1 MGDFDDDDFDI
12 DELLDEIDSSGT
24 KAKAPKTPTA
34 AAPSPSEKSN
44 ISANK
49 SVRFSN
55 DEGGGDDDFI
65 SKLPRSQQAPAS
77 TRTLFMSN
85 SSSNPQPSST
95 AKPPLPPTSR
105 SRSTAQTGSSKDD
118 WLGIQDN
125 KASLSPTSSPPPT
138 QRRTGSSSNPPSSS
152 SMPADQSKPQGN
164 SSDEE
169 DALFKDIGLARQS
182 TSPRR
187 RSALNQPSKP
197 AVPEQ
202 QKPVSAPLPPQQRS
216 RPGAT
221 FGEAT
226 STPPMSLGGLGGDQ
240 NIMSTG
246 PSVPTKSTFS
256 SSFLDQLGM
265 SPIGSP
271 KQSLDLN
278 KPLLPKS
285 QPLPSSASLLGP
297 SPFSD
302 SFPPKSQLMPS
313 IPSAETM
320 HSFSLTGPPAVP
332 SDMAITGLNF
342 QSPGQAVSQQ
352 QAPTKKKVTKSA
364 AAAAATPANTLQL
377 PSHLINEEDLKAMST
392 SLKTLYA
399 NQLELQEKSFL
410 EQMEFM
416 TEANRRRE
424 EMLKEEM
431 RTMQSDYEERLDRL
445 KNEIREFET
454 KQLQKNP
461 TQQDITALASLSQ
474 QLNSGIVTLRDAL
487 QKSNEIGNI
496 GGVNSNTQQV
506 LQQLLQQNLKQN
518 EDKLQGV
525 EGKVCNMVKA
535 VDESVAKRFALMN
548 EAWKNL
554 CAQIKQNL
562 NEVGTTLESKQS
574 GGADLTKL
582 HDMMDPKFQ
591 NLIKTVE
598 DLEKVVISKED
609 PFPGLAKKMD
619 DSQKLLIGELMK
631 VQKLQRRVKESTDN
645 ITIEPL
651 VKILESDKDDE
662 HRRKEKLTTQIKEM
676 RRDLKRILLESE
688 SRQESNQKYNMTAE
702 MELKSISQS
711 IRDLNSQLKF
721 SLISG
726 PTHPE
731 NLTNQFN
738 SSMQQTQAEMEMKM
752 LREERQA
759 LSESMAQINVEKRK
773 LSEEKIQF
781 EKQKLDFGKEKDQL
795 RNLDIQLKTK
805 MEETEEIQRK
815 TETVR
820 REEIHLTSEAQVK
833 LREVEKEKSNL
844 RNKLTDAEQ
853 KLRGWEQKLR
863 QEKVELVREREFL
876 DKLRDQLLCPGC
888 LKHNENVG
896 GPHPPPPPYIQ
907 MDIPGSTN
915 TITLP
920 HPSTNLNLVDE
931 YFNTES
937 DYLDAY
943 YRRMFN

>member
-1 MGDFDDDDFDI
+1 MSYSF
-12 DELLDEIDSSGT
+12 SSQQ
-24 KAKAPKTPTA
+24 
-34 AAPSPSEKSN
+34 N

-49 SVRFSN
+49 SVRFAEDAS
-55 DEGGGDDDFI
+55 GTGGDDNDFI
-65 SKLPRSQQAPAS
+65 SKLPRSQQAPSS

-85 SSSNPQPSST
+85 NSSSSSL
-95 AKPPLPPTSR
+95 KPPLPPTSTR
-105 SRSTAQTGSSKDD
+105 SRSGGPTAAQTGSSKDD

-125 KASLSPTSSPPPT
+125 KTSLSPSSSPPPT
-138 QRRTGSSSNPPSSS
+138 QRRTGPQTPPTSSGSLAEP
-152 SMPADQSKPQGN
+152 SKPTQGD

-182 TSPRR
+182 SSPRR
-187 RSALNQPSKP
+187 RSAMNQSANKPSI
-197 AVPEQ
+197 PEQ
-202 QKPVSAPLPPQQRS
+202 QKPPSATPLQKS
-216 RPGAT
+216 RHAT
-221 FGEAT
+221 TFAESNI
-226 STPPMSLGGLGGDQ
+226 STPPVSLGDQ
-240 NIMSTG
+240 NTLSTG
-246 PSVPTKSTFS
+246 PSGPLKSNFS
-256 SSFLDQLGM
+256 SSYLDQLGM
-265 SPIGSP
+265 SPTGSP

-278 KPLLPKS
+278 KPTMPKP
-285 QPLPSSASLLGP
+285 QPLPSSASLLGT
-297 SPFSD
+297 SPFLDSTMAP
-302 SFPPKSQLMPS
+302 SFPPKLQIMPN
-313 IPSAETM
+313 PSSADSM
-320 HSFSLTGPPAVP
+320 HAFSLAGPPTLPPDA
-332 SDMAITGLNF
+332 NF
-342 QSPGQAVSQQ
+342 QQTQSVPQP
-352 QAPTKKKVTKSA
+352 QAPTKKKIIKSA
-364 AAAAATPANTLQL
+364 AATAASSVNTLQL

-399 NQLELQEKSFL
+399 NQLELQEKSFT

-416 TEANRRRE
+416 SEANRRRE

-431 RTMQSDYEERLDRL
+431 RTIHSDYEERLDRL
-445 KNEIREFET
+445 KNEIRELET
-454 KQLQKNP
+454 KQLQKTPN
-461 TQQDITALASLSQ
+461 QQDITALASLSQ

-487 QKSNEIGNI
+487 QKSKETGSV
-496 GGVNSNTQQV
+496 GNSNIQQV
-506 LQQLLQQNLKQN
+506 VQQLLQQNLKQN
-518 EDKLQGV
+518 DDKLQGV

-554 CAQIKQNL
+554 CTQIKQNV
-562 NEVGTTLESKQS
+562 NEVGTNLSSSQTA
-574 GGADLTKL
+574 GADMTKL
-582 HDMMDPKFQ
+582 QDSMDANFHSVTKIVESLEKAINNKEDPYP
-591 NLIKTVE
+591 NLIKR
-598 DLEKVVISKED
+598 
-609 PFPGLAKKMD
+609 MD
-619 DSQKLLIGELMK
+619 ESQKLIIGEMFK
-631 VQKLQRRVKESTDN
+631 VQKLQRKVKEGTDN
-645 ITIEPL
+645 ISMEPL

-676 RRDLKRILLESE
+676 RRDLKRILLDSE
-688 SRQESNQKYNMTAE
+688 SRQESTQKYNMSAE
-702 MELKSISQS
+702 MELKTISQS

-773 LSEEKIQF
+773 LSEEKVQF
-781 EKQKLDFGKEKDQL
+781 GKQKLDFEKEKDQL
-795 RNLDIQLKTK
+795 RNLEIQLKTK
-805 MEETEEIQRK
+805 MEETEDIQRK

-833 LREVEKEKSNL
+833 LREVEKEKTSL
-844 RNKLTDAEQ
+844 RTKLNDAEQ

-863 QEKVELVREREFL
+863 QEKAELVREREFL

-888 LKHNENVG
+888 MKHNESAG
-896 GPHPPPPPYIQ
+896 GLHHPPPPPYVHL
-907 MDIPGSTN
+907 DIPGSTN
-915 TITLP
+915 TMTIS
-920 HPSTNLNLVDE
+920 HPSTNLNLADE